1 MILFID
7 ACVRKD
13 SRTKRLAEALLER
26 LDGEICHLKLEEC
39 SFPLL
44 DGALLE
50 KRDALIAAGAFDDD
64 MFAYARQFAAADEIV
79 IAAPYWDY
87 SFPAVLKQY
96 IEHINVVGITFEYSP
111 EGIPQGLCRASRIWY
126 VSTAGGDWAPSTYG
140 FGYIKA
146 LAQDYYGISDIRLL
160 EATGL
165 DIIGA
170 DVEVILRDAVDKI
183 NEGTVCRQ

>member
-1 MILFID
+1 MVLYID
-7 ACVRKD
+7 ACVRKE
-13 SRTKRLAEALLER
+13 SRTKKLAEACLKR
-26 LDGEICHLKLEEC
+26 LDDEICHLKLAEC

-44 DGALLE
+44 DGELLE
-50 KRDALIAAGAFDDD
+50 MRDALIAEGAFDHE
-64 MFAYARQFAAADEIV
+64 MFAHARQFAEADEIV

-96 IEHINVVGITFEYSP
+96 IEHINVVGITFEYTP
-111 EGIPQGLCRASRIWY
+111 EGVPKGLCRAHRIWY
-126 VSTAGGDWAPSTYG
+126 VSTAGGDWAPDQYG

-146 LAQDYYGISDIRLL
+146 LAQDYYGISDVRLI

-170 DVEVILRDAVDKI
+170 DVEAILQNRIKKI
-183 NEGTVCRQ
+183 NEEAL

>member
-13 SRTKRLAEALLER
+13 SRTKRLAEAFLKR
-26 LDGEICHLKLEEC
+26 LDGEICRLKLEEAT
-39 SFPLL
+39 FPLL
-44 DGALLE
+44 DEGLLE
-50 KRDALIAAGAFDDD
+50 KRDALIEAAAYDDE
-64 MFAYARQFAAADEIV
+64 MFGFARQFAAADEIV

-96 IEHINVVGITFEYSP
+96 IEHINVVGITFEYTP
-111 EGIPQGLCRASRIWY
+111 EGIPKGLCRADRLTYIT
-126 VSTAGGDWAPSTYG
+126 TAGGDWAPDVYG

-146 LAQDYYGISDIRLL
+146 LAQDYYGISDVRLIA
-160 EATGL
+160 ATGL

-170 DVEVILRDAVDKI
+170 DVEAIMQNKI
-183 NEGTVCRQ
+183 KEM